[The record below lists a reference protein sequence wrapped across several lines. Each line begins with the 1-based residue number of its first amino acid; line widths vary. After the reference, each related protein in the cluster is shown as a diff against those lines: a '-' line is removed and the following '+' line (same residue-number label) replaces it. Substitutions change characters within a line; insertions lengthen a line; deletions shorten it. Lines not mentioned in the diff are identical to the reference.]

1 MIQVFRKILCPI
13 DFGPHSL
20 AALEMGLNLA
30 RQNDATL
37 YLLSVVPIVPDTGL
51 MTPVAVEPSPGLED
65 ISRAHLNKLARETVG
80 AIAPYETIVVVGDP
94 GTRVLDV
101 AAEVGAD
108 LIVMG
113 THGRTGVKRLVLGSV
128 AERVVRESPV
138 PVLTVHAAAEAIKAA
153 A

>member
-1 MIQVFRKILCPI
+1 MVQMFRKILCPI

-20 AALEMGLNLA
+20 AALEMALNLA
-30 RQNDATL
+30 RQNGATL
-37 YLLSVVPIVPDTGL
+37 YLLSVVPIVRDTGL
-51 MTPVAVEPSPGLED
+51 MTPVAVEPSPGLEQ
-65 ISRAHLNKLARETVG
+65 ISRAHLNKLARETIG
-80 AIAPYETIVVVGDP
+80 ATVPYETIVIVGDP
-94 GTRVLDV
+94 GTKVLEV
-101 AAEVGAD
+101 AAGTGVD

-138 PVLTVHAAAEAIKAA
+138 PVLTVHASAEAVKAA